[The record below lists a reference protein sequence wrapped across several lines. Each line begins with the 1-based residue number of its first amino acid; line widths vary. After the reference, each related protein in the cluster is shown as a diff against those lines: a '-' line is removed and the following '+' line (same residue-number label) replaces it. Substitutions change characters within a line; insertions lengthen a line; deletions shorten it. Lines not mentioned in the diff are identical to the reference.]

1 MNRRQ
6 FVESLIAA
14 AALPIDGVR
23 GFTSAPGGAQAP
35 ATSVTPPRRPA
46 PALWYGRAA
55 SKWVEA
61 LPVGN
66 GRLGAMVFGDVGVE
80 RLQINDD
87 TLWSGGP
94 GGWDTPGAK
103 TALAEVRRLALAGD
117 YAAADKA
124 AHGLMGTFTQ
134 SYLPLGD
141 LWLTFEHGNLG
152 RNYRRELRLGDAV
165 AAVRYQVGDVRYTRE
180 VIASHPA
187 GVIAVRIAAD
197 RPGLVTFDARVASP
211 LRHAVTVEDGVIRL
225 RGVAP
230 AHVEPSYY
238 QADVPV
244 QYGRDGGVPAGQ
256 WAAGEK
262 PQPHKGRRTLPGM
275 RFEMAVGV
283 VADGG
288 TVSTSATG
296 LRVEGADAATLLL
309 ATATAFN
316 GFDKDPARDGRDPGP
331 IVVRQIAA
339 ARATAWPAL
348 RDAHVAD
355 HRALFDRLTL
365 ELPAAPAED
374 LPTDR
379 RIAARGGSDPGLV
392 ELLFQ
397 YGRYLLIASSRPG
410 TQPAN
415 LQGVWNDDVRAPWSS
430 NYTININTQMNYWP
444 AESANLAELHEPL
457 LAFIRDLVGHR
468 HADRVVDVRHARLDG
483 APQRRH
489 LAALRHGRR
498 LGQRRP
504 GVGHVGDGRAVAGAA
519 PLRALPVRRRPRLAA
534 RQGVSGAARRRRVRP
549 RLARRRRQGPPRHR
563 AVDVAREQVPAP
575 AASRARSR
583 PARPWI
589 WR

>member
-103 TALAEVRRLALAGD
+103 IALAEVRRLALAGD

-152 RNYRRELRLGDAV
+152 RSYRRELRLGDAV

-197 RPGLVTFDARVASP
+197 RPGLVTFDARAASA

-283 VADGG
+283 VTEGG
-288 TVSTSATG
+288 TVSTSTTG
-296 LRVEGADAATLLL
+296 IRVEGADAATLLL

-355 HRALFDRLTL
+355 HRAL
-365 ELPAAPAED
+365 
-374 LPTDR
+374 
-379 RIAARGGSDPGLV
+379 
-392 ELLFQ
+392 
-397 YGRYLLIASSRPG
+397 LIG
-410 TQPAN
+410 
-415 LQGVWNDDVRAPWSS
+415 
-430 NYTININTQMNYWP
+430 
-444 AESANLAELHEPL
+444 
-457 LAFIRDLVGHR
+457 
-468 HADRVVDVRHARLDG
+468 
-483 APQRRH
+483 
-489 LAALRHGRR
+489 
-498 LGQRRP
+498 
-504 GVGHVGDGRAVAGAA
+504 
-519 PLRALPVRRRPRLAA
+519 
-534 RQGVSGAARRRRVRP
+534 
-549 RLARRRRQGPPRHR
+549 
-563 AVDVAREQVPAP
+563 
-575 AASRARSR
+575 
-583 PARPWI
+583 
-589 WR
+589 

>member
-66 GRLGAMVFGDVGVE
+66 GRLGAMVFGEVGVE

-103 TALAEVRRLALAGD
+103 IALAEVRRLALAGD

-152 RNYRRELRLGDAV
+152 RSYRRELRLGDAV

-256 WAAGEK
+256 WAAGEA

-275 RFEMAVGV
+275 RFELAVGV
-283 VADGG
+283 VAEGG
-288 TVSTSATG
+288 TVSTNATG
-296 LRVEGADAATLLL
+296 VRVEGADAATVLL

-331 IVVRQIAA
+331 IVVRQLTA
-339 ARATAWPAL
+339 ARPTAWSAL
-348 RDAHVAD
+348 RDAHIAD
-355 HRALFDRLTL
+355 PSHATALARLADSPTGPTPIGVFRDVKRDVYGSGRQQSLKDAHAGATL
-365 ELPAAPAED
+365 
-374 LPTDR
+374 
-379 RIAARGGSDPGLV
+379 
-392 ELLFQ
+392 
-397 YGRYLLIASSRPG
+397 
-410 TQPAN
+410 
-415 LQGVWNDDVRAPWSS
+415 DDVDD
-430 NYTININTQMNYWP
+430 
-444 AESANLAELHEPL
+444 L
-457 LAFIRDLVGHR
+457 LRSGDTWLV
-468 HADRVVDVRHARLDG
+468 
-483 APQRRH
+483 
-489 LAALRHGRR
+489 
-498 LGQRRP
+498 
-504 GVGHVGDGRAVAGAA
+504 
-519 PLRALPVRRRPRLAA
+519 
-534 RQGVSGAARRRRVRP
+534 
-549 RLARRRRQGPPRHR
+549 
-563 AVDVAREQVPAP
+563 
-575 AASRARSR
+575 
-583 PARPWI
+583 
-589 WR
+589 